1 MVSSCTPRIHPGE
14 KTKRPESEKQ
24 TPKVSDPFKYI
35 YFLLE
40 NGKKPLAISNLKHL
54 LSNPDYT
61 CKAAFDLA
69 ILDGGKREYLD
80 ILTDD
85 SCRRNAPVYTK
96 AIKKLLYWQGQARK
110 WKTKNKEAQLEIEA
124 WREETESLEK
134 ELARLRFELQ
144 KMEEIRKDTEKWRLQ

>member
-1 MVSSCTPRIHPGE
+1 MIHHKE
-14 KTKRPESEKQ
+14 KASKAESEEQANKI
-24 TPKVSDPFKYI
+24 SDPFRYI

-40 NGKKPLAISNLKHL
+40 NDKKSLAISNLKSL
-54 LSNPDYT
+54 LSHPDYS
-61 CKAAFDLA
+61 CRAAFDLA

-80 ILTDD
+80 ILTTD
-85 SCRRNAPVYTK
+85 SCRQKAPLYPK
-96 AIKKLLYWQGQARK
+96 AVKKLLYWQGQAKK
-110 WKTKNKEAQLEIEA
+110 WKAKNREAQLEIEA